1 MPFAEHDTFAGMA
14 ITKLLTHSPV
24 ASTEHGD
31 VLLELS
37 YLMAAA
43 DGRLADAELAAYK
56 LIVASVRG
64 AAPSEADVSALLE
77 RFGGTL
83 EKGEIEERVRT
94 IAKTLPADLREV
106 AFKLAIGLALVD
118 DEAHDA
124 ENQLVG
130 VLYEALDL
138 AEDRADALAAE
149 VRSAFA

>member
-1 MPFAEHDTFAGMA
+1 MA
-14 ITKLLTHSPV
+14 IAKLLPHSPV
-24 ASTEHGD
+24 ASAEHGD

-43 DGRLADAELAAYK
+43 DGKLADVELAAYRQ
-56 LIVASVRG
+56 IIASVRG
-64 AAPSEADVSALLE
+64 AAPSEADVTGLLE
-77 RFGGTL
+77 RFGGAI
-83 EKGEIEERVRT
+83 EKSEIEARVRA
-94 IAKTLPADLREV
+94 IARQLPADLREV

-130 VLYEALDL
+130 VLYESLDL